1 MDFSYFLH
9 TLQEVHFNE
18 PTMGVII
25 AAALAAI
32 LLIFSGFASGSEIAF
47 FSLSPQDLSELDPD
61 KNPTD
66 EKIQMLRQ
74 DSERTLATILI
85 TNNFVNVTII
95 MLCNFVFGKVV
106 DFGGAVWL
114 QILCI
119 TVLLTFLLLLF
130 GEIMPKIFARQN
142 PLAFC
147 RRITGP
153 LLLMRKIF
161 WPIETVLLHSGILA
175 EKVVKQDSR
184 VLSVDDLEQA
194 LELTDKN
201 EIKEEESM
209 LQGIIRFGDETAKEV
224 MTSRQDVVDLDIK
237 SSFQDV
243 LNCIVEN
250 NYSRIPVYQDN
261 SDNIRGVLYIKDL
274 LPHLS
279 KPANFR
285 WQSLIRPPYFVP
297 ETKKID
303 DLLREFQDNKVHI
316 AIVVD
321 EFGGTS
327 GIVTLEDILEEIVG
341 EINDEYDEEERN
353 YTKLNQ
359 NTYVFEGK
367 TLLTD
372 FCKILEISDEEFE
385 EVEGDADTLAG
396 LLLELKGDF
405 PVVHEKFYYK
415 NYQFEILEIEGR
427 RIAKVKVI
435 VKETEKM

>member
-153 LLLMRKIF
+153 LLLMRKLF

-279 KPANFR
+279 KPATFR

-327 GIVTLEDILEEIVG
+327 GRHSG
-341 EINDEYDEEERN
+341 GNSGRN
-353 YTKLNQ
+353 Q
-359 NTYVFEGK
+359 
-367 TLLTD
+367 
-372 FCKILEISDEEFE
+372 
-385 EVEGDADTLAG
+385 
-396 LLLELKGDF
+396 
-405 PVVHEKFYYK
+405 
-415 NYQFEILEIEGR
+415 R
-427 RIAKVKVI
+427 RIRRGRAQLYQAEPKHLCV
-435 VKETEKM
+435 